1 MSLARILGIGCAVL
15 VLRDGLAEDL
25 LVASRVEKTRGV
37 LVTLSGEITPS
48 GLAEVRVQSGNET
61 VRILSNLDFSKVGG
75 SLDLQV
81 GSQQMTAMN
90 FVWRAFS
97 PTWVPDFSTRPELA
111 VRWNALW
118 TVRWARPEWPDAAV
132 AALSAAPF
140 RYVLLEPKDG
150 TISPRMGTF
159 LESLHQ
165 HCASDWAGI
174 EQRYA
179 QQMEHSRL
187 YQLEIQKADAE
198 RAARRAA
205 GIPAIRLL
213 RVEKGEALQ
222 QKLRQ
227 IEAREAAPTATP
239 VPSLLESTR

>member
-15 VLRDGLAEDL
+15 MVVDGQAEDL
-25 LVASRVEKTRGV
+25 TVVSSVERARGI

-48 GLAEVRVQSGNET
+48 GLVEVRVQSANET
-61 VRILSNLDFSKVGG
+61 VRILSNVDFSKVGG

-81 GSQQMTAMN
+81 GTQRMTALN
-90 FVWRAFS
+90 FVWQAFS
-97 PTWVPDFSTRPELA
+97 PTSVPDFSTRPELA
-111 VRWNALW
+111 ARWSALW
-118 TVRWARPEWPDAAV
+118 TARWARPEWPDAAV
-132 AALSAAPF
+132 AALSTAPF
-140 RYVLLEPKDG
+140 RYAVLEPKDG
-150 TISPRMGTF
+150 AISPRMGAF
-159 LESLHQ
+159 LELLHQ

-179 QQMEHSRL
+179 QQLEQSRL

-213 RVEKGEALQ
+213 RIEKGEALQ
-222 QKLRQ
+222 QKLRR
-227 IEAREAAPTATP
+227 IEAQESAPTASPMPSPQEP
-239 VPSLLESTR
+239 VR